1 MRLLD
6 TVACIGFV
14 AALIA
19 LPFSFYYFRRAPI
32 RSAVFFAVPLLVFM
46 GAASTSQSLAQE
58 RVLGTLELCLPGNS
72 TVLVNGHEVSNSA
85 EVLSTLRELRQ
96 LPAHHSSPNARFS
109 VDIRG
114 PKSLSLVLA
123 RDSGDPREYW
133 VFYPTYMI
141 TRYNEIGRI
150 RTSTFDAY

>member
-6 TVACIGFV
+6 TIACVGFI

-19 LPFSFYYFRRAPI
+19 LPLSFYYFRRAPI
-32 RSAVFFAVPLLVFM
+32 RSALFFGVPLLVFM
-46 GAASTSQSLAQE
+46 GATSTSQSLAQA
-58 RVLGTLELCLPGNS
+58 RVLDTLDLCSPENS

-85 EVLSTLRELRQ
+85 EVLSTLRELRD
-96 LPAHHSSPNARFS
+96 LPAHHSSPSRRFS

-114 PKSLSLVLA
+114 PKPLSLVLA

-141 TRYNEIGRI
+141 TRYNKIGRI

>member
-6 TVACIGFV
+6 TIACVGFI

-32 RSAVFFAVPLLVFM
+32 RSALFFGVPLLVFM
-46 GAASTSQSLAQE
+46 GTVSTSQSLARA
-58 RVLGTLELCLPGNS
+58 RVLDTLDLCSPKNS
-72 TVLVNGHEVSNSA
+72 TVLVNGNEVSNSA
-85 EVLSTLRELRQ
+85 EVLSTIRALRD
-96 LPAHHSSPNARFS
+96 LPAHHSSPSRRFR

-114 PKSLSLVLA
+114 PQSLFLILA

>member
-1 MRLLD
+1 MRFLD
-6 TVACIGFV
+6 TIACVGFI

-32 RSAVFFAVPLLVFM
+32 RSALFFATPLLVFM
-46 GAASTSQSLAQE
+46 GAASTGQSLAHA
-58 RVLGTLELCLPGNS
+58 RVLETLGLCSPANS
-72 TVLVNGHEVSNSA
+72 TILVNGHEVSNSA
-85 EVLSTLRELRQ
+85 EVLSTLKELRN
-96 LPAHHSSPNARFS
+96 LPAHHSSPTRRFS

-114 PKSLSLVLA
+114 PKPLFLVLA